1 MYIRESL
8 MRRAVLLALTLAL
21 SVLGG
26 CALERVQPWERD
38 VLARKSMQLDAYPLD
53 TYLDEHIYSSKETA
67 RGGQGVG
74 GGGCGC
80 N

>member
-38 VLARKSMQLDAYPLD
+38 VLARKSMQLDAHPLD

>member
-1 MYIRESL
+1 
-8 MRRAVLLALTLAL
+8 MRHAVSFFLAL
-21 SVLGG
+21 SLVVLGG

-38 VLARKSMQLDAYPLD
+38 VLARKAMQLDAYPID

-67 RGGQGVG
+67 RGGQGIG

>member
-1 MYIRESL
+1 
-8 MRRAVLLALTLAL
+8 MRLRILAPVLCAALF
-21 SVLGG
+21 GG

-38 VLARKSMQLDAYPLD
+38 VLARKAMQLDAYPLD
-53 TYLDEHIYSSKETA
+53 SYLDAHIYYSKESAT
-67 RGGQGVG
+67 GGQGIG